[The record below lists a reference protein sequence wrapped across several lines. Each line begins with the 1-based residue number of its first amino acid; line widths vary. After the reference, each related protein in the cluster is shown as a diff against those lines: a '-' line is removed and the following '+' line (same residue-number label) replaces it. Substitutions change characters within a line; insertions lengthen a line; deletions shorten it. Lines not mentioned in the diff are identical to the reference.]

1 MHKTVI
7 YNTGETIRFRRWS
20 GKGYAIFRSLHR
32 HVTIGRVCK
41 SIADSALSKDKNT
54 MNLGNGSRGSDTRTQ
69 KEEEAQPPEGS
80 PELLSILFL
89 FPASGL
95 SAAIK
100 LTNIPEAPATYF
112 HLFVIH
118 TSGVTKEPHHIHTD
132 AHGCSSSLRSCY
144 TYYYDRRTGKESA

>member
-54 MNLGNGSRGSDTRTQ
+54 MNLGGGGSDTRTQ

-80 PELLSILFL
+80 PELLSILFSL
-89 FPASGL
+89 SASGL
-95 SAAIK
+95 SAAMK
-100 LTNIPEAPATYF
+100 LTNIPEVPATYS

-132 AHGCSSSLRSCY
+132 AHGFSSSLRSFY
-144 TYYYDRRTGKESA
+144 TCLL

>member
-1 MHKTVI
+1 MHKIVI

-54 MNLGNGSRGSDTRTQ
+54 MNLGGGGSDTRTQ

-80 PELLSILFL
+80 PELLSILFSL
-89 FPASGL
+89 SASGL
-95 SAAIK
+95 SAAMK
-100 LTNIPEAPATYF
+100 LTNIPEVPATYS

-132 AHGCSSSLRSCY
+132 AHGFSSSLRSFY
-144 TYYYDRRTGKESA
+144 TYLL

>member
-54 MNLGNGSRGSDTRTQ
+54 MNLGGGGSDTRTQ

-80 PELLSILFL
+80 PELLSILFSL
-89 FPASGL
+89 SASGL
-95 SAAIK
+95 SAAMK
-100 LTNIPEAPATYF
+100 LTNIPEAPVTYS

-132 AHGCSSSLRSCY
+132 AHGFSSSLRSFY
-144 TYYYDRRTGKESA
+144 TCLL

>member
-54 MNLGNGSRGSDTRTQ
+54 MNLGNGGSDTRTQ

-80 PELLSILFL
+80 PELLSILFSL
-89 FPASGL
+89 SASGL
-95 SAAIK
+95 SAAMK
-100 LTNIPEAPATYF
+100 LTNIPEVPATYS

-132 AHGCSSSLRSCY
+132 AHGFSSSLRSFY
-144 TYYYDRRTGKESA
+144 TYLL

>member
-54 MNLGNGSRGSDTRTQ
+54 MNLGGGGSDTRTQ

-100 LTNIPEAPATYF
+100 LTNIPEATATYS

-118 TSGVTKEPHHIHTD
+118 TTGVTKEPHHIHRD
-132 AHGCSSSLRSCY
+132 AHGFSSSLRSFY
-144 TYYYDRRTGKESA
+144 TCLL

>member
-54 MNLGNGSRGSDTRTQ
+54 MNLGGGGSDTRTQ

-100 LTNIPEAPATYF
+100 LTNIPEAPVTYS

-132 AHGCSSSLRSCY
+132 AHGFSSSLRSFY
-144 TYYYDRRTGKESA
+144 TCLL

>member
-54 MNLGNGSRGSDTRTQ
+54 MNLGNGSRGRRRGAGRRCAGGPGGTANEHPRGDRGGTKKRNAFMQ
-69 KEEEAQPPEGS
+69 M
-80 PELLSILFL
+80 LFHRIDPSFSKSL
-89 FPASGL
+89 F
-95 SAAIK
+95 
-100 LTNIPEAPATYF
+100 
-112 HLFVIH
+112 
-118 TSGVTKEPHHIHTD
+118 
-132 AHGCSSSLRSCY
+132 
-144 TYYYDRRTGKESA
+144 

>member
-54 MNLGNGSRGSDTRTQ
+54 MNLGGGGSDTRTQ
-69 KEEEAQPPEGS
+69 KE
-80 PELLSILFL
+80 
-89 FPASGL
+89 
-95 SAAIK
+95 
-100 LTNIPEAPATYF
+100 
-112 HLFVIH
+112 
-118 TSGVTKEPHHIHTD
+118 
-132 AHGCSSSLRSCY
+132 
-144 TYYYDRRTGKESA
+144 

>member
-54 MNLGNGSRGSDTRTQ
+54 MNLGGGGSDTRTQ

-80 PELLSILFL
+80 PELLSILFSL
-89 FPASGL
+89 SASGL
-95 SAAIK
+95 SAAMK
-100 LTNIPEAPATYF
+100 LTNIPEVPATYS

-132 AHGCSSSLRSCY
+132 AHGFSSSLRSFILI
-144 TYYYDRRTGKESA
+144 YYD

>member
-100 LTNIPEAPATYF
+100 LTNIPEALPRIFIY
-112 HLFVIH
+112 L
-118 TSGVTKEPHHIHTD
+118 
-132 AHGCSSSLRSCY
+132 SSIQA
-144 TYYYDRRTGKESA
+144 E